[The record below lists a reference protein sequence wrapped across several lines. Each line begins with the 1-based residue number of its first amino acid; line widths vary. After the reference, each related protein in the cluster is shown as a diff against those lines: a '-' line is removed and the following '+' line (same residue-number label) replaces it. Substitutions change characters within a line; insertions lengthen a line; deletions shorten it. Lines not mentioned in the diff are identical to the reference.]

1 MSGYDEALLKRARAL
16 HDAPNV
22 TMDGHNDLP
31 WAHRLVTGYERGGAP
46 EQRPG
51 HSYVVKDLNDDPTL
65 PFEDSSFDVVTNAV
79 SIDYLTKLWPSVKKE
94 DAS

>member
-1 MSGYDEALLKRARAL
+1 M
-16 HDAPNV
+16 
-22 TMDGHNDLP
+22 
-31 WAHRLVTGYERGGAP
+31 
-46 EQRPG
+46 
-51 HSYVVKDLNDDPTL
+51 KDLNDDPTL